1 MLDAPSRFIRSVQLL
16 PEFIE
21 DPTRYPFTVPAI
33 KHLTTLELHP
43 QVTFFVGE
51 NGTGKSTLLEA
62 IAVAA
67 GFNAEGGTKNFRFA
81 TNDEVHPLR
90 SCLRLVRGTT
100 RESTGFFLRAE
111 SFFNVATE
119 IDRLGAA
126 QSYGGRSLHEQS
138 HGESFMALVNH
149 RFSEHGLYLLDEPG
163 SSRSSSP
170 STNWRAS
177 RTASSS
183 SPRTRPSSSRTHTP
197 SGTPSPTTPSPRS
210 PTKRRSTSG
219 SPATSSPAQGGTSRG
234 CSRTTR
240 RPRLRL
246 DPAGRS
252 EGPSAALTARDD
264 TGTLARAPEV
274 EHESPP

>member
-1 MLDAPSRFIRSVQLL
+1 MLDGPSRFIRSVQLL

-21 DPTRYPFTVPAI
+21 DPSRYPFTVPAI

-81 TNDEVHPLR
+81 TKDEVHPLR

-126 QSYGGRSLHEQS
+126 QSYGGKSLHEQS

-149 RFSEHGLYLLDEPG
+149 RFSEHGLYLLDEPEAAL
-163 SSRSSSP
+163 SP
-170 STNWRAS
+170 QRQLALLVAIDQLARFEDCQFIIATH
-177 RTASSS
+177 
-183 SPRTRPSSSRTHTP
+183 SPLVLAYPHAQRYAFSDDAITPVAYEETEHFRLTRDFLA
-197 SGTPSPTTPSPRS
+197 
-210 PTKRRSTSG
+210 
-219 SPATSSPAQGGTSRG
+219 SPARYLARLLPEDPPPAPAP
-234 CSRTTR
+234 
-240 RPRLRL
+240 RPRRKK
-246 DPAGRS
+246 
-252 EGPSAALTARDD
+252 
-264 TGTLARAPEV
+264 
-274 EHESPP
+274 